1 MSTEAASAESTAPAE
16 LPTAPAEA
24 PTPAEAPAPAE
35 PPASAAST
43 SQRVSVH
50 RTVVLAVPDW
60 PAVAAGIAHGLSTA
74 APAAVLRAGR
84 IISCNAPARAS
95 GVETGLNKRAA
106 QLRCPELTVIPW
118 DPEVDHR
125 VFAAGIGVLEDLV
138 ARFTL
143 LSPGVVSIPALS
155 LRRTHASEESAV
167 EELLTGLTDSTGWEF
182 FPGIA
187 DTAFAALLASR
198 TATRVPPGRT
208 AAFLAPLPISS
219 LTAVDAHAY
228 AELVPLLGR
237 LGLTALGRF
246 AQLAEADV
254 HARFGTLGRRAH
266 RLARGLPDRIPADH
280 VRAREF
286 RVHSPLDPPSGRS
299 DVLSFHA
306 RTLGAELLGTVR
318 AAGLVCTQVD
328 IELTA
333 TTGETC
339 RRTWRLEDMDESMIA
354 DRLRWQAEGWLA
366 AGGAGTGAD
375 GRGGPRTR
383 GARPDRRA
391 RTARPDRTARAV
403 PENGEDPGPDPTL
416 VSGEDGICAI
426 GLAAAELLSPLG
438 TQQSLFDQHPGRIAH
453 TLERLQGLFGPDAV
467 LVPGLQGG
475 RDPAE
480 TNLWTPWQ
488 QRPRPE
494 RDPEAPWPGAVPA
507 PRPTLVEHTPVDLL
521 DERGATIVARPAGLD
536 NVPALLRIPGTGTV
550 RVVDHSSAWPV
561 EAGWWDRST
570 AQYRVRLQVV
580 AEDGAAY
587 LLSKESG
594 RWYLTGRYA

>member
-1 MSTEAASAESTAPAE
+1 MSTEAASAEPPTPAE
-16 LPTAPAEA
+16 PTAPAA
-24 PTPAEAPAPAE
+24 RHA
-35 PPASAAST
+35 
-43 SQRVSVH
+43 SVH

-155 LRRTHASEESAV
+155 LRRTHATEESAV
-167 EELLTGLTDSTGWEF
+167 EALLTGLTDATGWEF

-208 AAFLAPLPISS
+208 AAFLAPLPIAS

-286 RVHSPLDPPSGRS
+286 RVHGPLDPPSGRS

-318 AAGLVCTQVD
+318 AVGLVCTQVD

-366 AGGAGTGAD
+366 AGGVGTGAD

-383 GARPDRRA
+383 GARTDR
-391 RTARPDRTARAV
+391 TDRTARAARADRTARVV

-521 DERGATIVARPAGLD
+521 DARGATIVARPAGLD
-536 NVPALLRIPGTGTV
+536 NVPALLRIPGTGAV

-561 EAGWWDRST
+561 EAGWWDRSA

>member
-1 MSTEAASAESTAPAE
+1 MSTEAAPAEPPAPAE
-16 LPTAPAEA
+16 LPTAPAEP
-24 PTPAEAPAPAE
+24 PT
-35 PPASAAST
+35 SAAST
-43 SQRVSVH
+43 SRRVSVH

-167 EELLTGLTDSTGWEF
+167 EALLTGLTDATGWEF

-208 AAFLAPLPISS
+208 AAFLAPLPIAS

-286 RVHSPLDPPSGRS
+286 RVHSPLEPPSGRS

-366 AGGAGTGAD
+366 AGGAGPGVDGPGVD
-375 GRGGPRTR
+375 GRGGSRTR
-383 GARPDRRA
+383 GTRP
-391 RTARPDRTARAV
+391 ARAV
-403 PENGEDPGPDPTL
+403 AENGEDPGPDPTL

-453 TLERLQGLFGPDAV
+453 TLERLQGLFGPDSV

-521 DERGATIVARPAGLD
+521 DERGTTIVARPAGLD
-536 NVPALLRIPGTGTV
+536 NVPALLRIPGTGAV

-561 EAGWWDRST
+561 EAGWWDRSA